1 MPQAGH
7 RHLPHLTVPVPVPR
21 ERKRERGEATAS
33 EVGEASTPISS
44 STFPRRVRRGGEGDR
59 FARISEMRIARRVA
73 AASAAAAPLLLLLL
87 VAGTAVAQDAGLR
100 DVAPEETAAA
110 LAAELGQLR
119 AKISALESSIGKQT
133 QELKSKDDGIQKLE
147 KLIEEKSQKIATLQS
162 EITSIETKRSL
173 AAEEQAGKAN
183 ARAIEL
189 EKQIEKLK
197 KDIEAQNSKKST
209 VEARAG
215 DADKKVQELNAKLEK
230 LQKTSDDQKRRIQKT
245 EHALKVAEEE
255 LMRVQLETTTQLKQL
270 KEVHGA
276 WLPPWL
282 VTHTAH
288 AKEMMSGHWNEHGKP
303 AVNSLLQKASEKSV
317 QAKKWAEPHVE
328 AAKTKWIPFIKEKW
342 VTMKTNAEPY
352 VQKVSAKST
361 ELYQAS
367 KDVVLPHVVK
377 AHKIADP
384 YFQEA
389 KKVSKPYIDQVAK
402 ATKPHVEKIR
412 IILKPYT
419 KRAGHVYG
427 NFLEKATAYHQQ
439 AQATVL
445 DYLHQHEL
453 TKEFVTEELACSKK
467 QKKATRNSLASR
479 L

>member
-1 MPQAGH
+1 
-7 RHLPHLTVPVPVPR
+7 
-21 ERKRERGEATAS
+21 
-33 EVGEASTPISS
+33 
-44 STFPRRVRRGGEGDR
+44 
-59 FARISEMRIARRVA
+59 MRIARL
-73 AASAAAAPLLLLLL
+73 LLLLLL
-87 VAGTAVAQDAGLR
+87 VALVAGAAAAAAQDAGLG
-100 DVAPEETAAA
+100 DVAAEETTAARAKEEAA

-119 AKISALESSIGKQT
+119 AKISALESSIAKQT

-162 EITSIETKRSL
+162 EITSLETKRSL
-173 AAEEQAGKAN
+173 AAEEQAGKAS

-230 LQKTSDDQKRRIQKT
+230 LQKTSDEQKRRIQKT

-255 LMRVQLETTTQLKQL
+255 LMRVQLETTTQLNQL

-282 VTHTAH
+282 VTHTAR
-288 AKEMMSGHWNEHGKP
+288 AKEMMLSHWNEHGKP

-328 AAKTKWIPFIKEKW
+328 AAKTKWIPVIKEKW
-342 VTMKTNAEPY
+342 ATMKTNTEPY
-352 VQKVSAKST
+352 VQKVSAKSI

-419 KRAGHVYG
+419 KRAVHIYG

-453 TKEFVTEELACSKK
+453 SKEFATEELSWYLASALLIMPIYVFYNVLVETFCSKK
-467 QKKATRNSLASR
+467 QKKATRNTEFSVEALIDFFLICMACPDVALASCYYYFCR
-479 L
+479 FFMH

>member
-1 MPQAGH
+1 MDLLSGFLIKPESYDLSTRSFKACMPH
-7 RHLPHLTVPVPVPR
+7 DSSKRHQFSV
-21 ERKRERGEATAS
+21 
-33 EVGEASTPISS
+33 
-44 STFPRRVRRGGEGDR
+44 
-59 FARISEMRIARRVA
+59 
-73 AASAAAAPLLLLLL
+73 
-87 VAGTAVAQDAGLR
+87 
-100 DVAPEETAAA
+100 EEFDYFHPA
-110 LAAELGQLR
+110 
-119 AKISALESSIGKQT
+119 ESSITKQT

-147 KLIEEKSQKIATLQS
+147 KLIEEKSKKIATLQS
-162 EITSIETKRSL
+162 EITSLETKRSL

-230 LQKTSDDQKRRIQKT
+230 LQKTSDEQKRRIQKT

-255 LMRVQLETTTQLKQL
+255 LMRVQLETTTQLNQL

-282 VTHTAH
+282 VTHTAR
-288 AKEMMSGHWNEHGKP
+288 AKEMMLSHWNEHGKP

-328 AAKTKWIPFIKEKW
+328 AAKTKWIPVIKEKW

-352 VQKVSAKST
+352 VQKVSAKSI

-412 IILKPYT
+412 IYLKPYT
-419 KRAGHVYG
+419 KRAVHIYG

-453 TKEFVTEELACSKK
+453 TKEFATEELAWYLASALLIMPIYVFYNVLVETFCSKK
-467 QKKATRNSLASR
+467 KKKATRNVNANHGHR
-479 L
+479 KHKRRHADK

>member
-1 MPQAGH
+1 M
-7 RHLPHLTVPVPVPR
+7 
-21 ERKRERGEATAS
+21 AS
-33 EVGEASTPISS
+33 P
-44 STFPRRVRRGGEGDR
+44 PLR
-59 FARISEMRIARRVA
+59 FASRREFGDESNIA
-73 AASAAAAPLLLLLL
+73 
-87 VAGTAVAQDAGLR
+87 
-100 DVAPEETAAA
+100 E
-110 LAAELGQLR
+110 
-119 AKISALESSIGKQT
+119 QT
-133 QELKSKDDGIQKLE
+133 QVLKSKDDGIQKLE
-147 KLIEEKSQKIATLQS
+147 KLIGEKSQKIATLQS
-162 EITSIETKRSL
+162 EINALETKRSL

-230 LQKTSDDQKRRIQKT
+230 LQKTSDEQKRRIQKT

-255 LMRVQLETTTQLKQL
+255 LMRVQLETTAHLKQL

-282 VTHTAH
+282 VIHTAH
-288 AKEMMSGHWNEHGKP
+288 AKEVLSSNWNEHGKP
-303 AVNSLLQKASEKSV
+303 VVNNLLQKASEKSV
-317 QAKKWAEPHVE
+317 QAQKWAKPHVE
-328 AAKTKWIPFIKEKW
+328 AAKAKWIPVIKEKW
-342 VTMKTNAEPY
+342 ATMKTNTKPY
-352 VQKVSAKST
+352 VQKVSAKSI

-367 KDVVLPHVVK
+367 KDAVLPHVVK
-377 AHKIADP
+377 AHEIADP

-402 ATKPHVEKIR
+402 VTKPHVEKIR
-412 IILKPYT
+412 ITLKPYT

-427 NFLEKATAYHQQ
+427 NLLVKVTAYHQQ

-445 DYLHQHEL
+445 DYLHHNEL
-453 TKEFVTEELACSKK
+453 TREYATEELAWYLASALLIMPVYVFYMVVVETFCSKK
-467 QKKATRNSLASR
+467 QKKATRKVNANHSHRKHKRRHADK
-479 L
+479 

>member
-1 MPQAGH
+1 MW
-7 RHLPHLTVPVPVPR
+7 
-21 ERKRERGEATAS
+21 
-33 EVGEASTPISS
+33 
-44 STFPRRVRRGGEGDR
+44 
-59 FARISEMRIARRVA
+59 IARLARVA
-73 AASAAAAPLLLLLL
+73 AAALLLLL
-87 VAGTAVAQDAGLR
+87 VAGAVAQDAAGVG
-100 DVAPEETAAA
+100 DVAAEEIAAAARAKEAAA

-119 AKISALESSIGKQT
+119 AKISALETSIAEQAK
-133 QELKSKDDGIQKLE
+133 ELKSKDDGILKLE
-147 KLIEEKSQKIATLQS
+147 KLIEDKSQKIATLQS
-162 EITSIETKRSL
+162 EITSLETKNSL

-230 LQKTSDDQKRRIQKT
+230 LQKTSDDQKHRIQKT

-255 LMRVQLETTTQLKQL
+255 LMRVQLETTTQLKQR

-282 VTHTAH
+282 ATHTAH
-288 AKEMMSGHWNEHGKP
+288 AKEVISSHWNEHGKP
-303 AVNSLLQKASEKSV
+303 AVNSLLQKASEKSM
-317 QAKKWAEPHVE
+317 QAKKWVEPHVE
-328 AAKTKWIPFIKEKW
+328 TAKAKWIPVIKEKW
-342 VTMKTNAEPY
+342 ATMKTNSKPY
-352 VQKVSAKST
+352 VQKVSAKSV

-367 KDVVLPHVVK
+367 KDAVLPHVVK
-377 AHKIADP
+377 AHEIADP

-402 ATKPHVEKIR
+402 VTKPHVEKIR
-412 IILKPYT
+412 ITLKPYT
-419 KRAGHVYG
+419 KKAGHVYG
-427 NFLEKATAYHQQ
+427 NFLEKVTAYHKQV
-439 AQATVL
+439 QATVL

-453 TKEFVTEELACSKK
+453 TKDFVTEELAWY
-467 QKKATRNSLASR
+467 LASA
-479 L
+479 LLIMPIYVFYMVLVETFWLLQEAEESPTEC